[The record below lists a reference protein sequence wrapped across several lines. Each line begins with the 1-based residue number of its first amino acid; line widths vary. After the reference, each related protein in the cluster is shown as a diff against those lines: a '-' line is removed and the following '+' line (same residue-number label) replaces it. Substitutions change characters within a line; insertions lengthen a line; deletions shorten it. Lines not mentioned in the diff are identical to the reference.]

1 MKDFLKSFLA
11 SLLAMSVVAGGVFLI
26 FFIFLAAAT
35 QESAPDVP
43 EKAVLVI
50 NLSRPISDKP
60 PIEDPEQALQD
71 ALTGSQTERVMLRSL
86 VQSIR
91 HAAEDDRIQA
101 ILLRGPLAQ
110 EGYSSGWAALLELRQ
125 ELAHFRESGKQVFS
139 YSLGYSEP
147 DYYLASATDSII
159 LHPMGAVELNGLAS
173 EQLFF
178 ANALEKYGVEVQVLR
193 VGKFK
198 AAVEPFLLDKMSLEN
213 REQIAKLLG
222 DLLHEFEATVS
233 EARGIPLQKLQ
244 ALMRENALFKA
255 QEAMDCGLADRVAP
269 FDEVRTT
276 LQELTDSE
284 DEKDFAKIGLSDYW
298 EAIRGRRA
306 GSSRDRIAVIYA
318 EGEIVGGNSKTQ
330 IGADTLARLLK
341 RARQDDDV
349 KAVVMRVNSPG
360 GSAVASE
367 IIQKE
372 TRLIQEEGKP
382 FVVSM
387 GTVAASGGYWISTY
401 ADEIV
406 AQPNTITG
414 SIGVFGL
421 APSVQ
426 RLANDFGVT
435 VDTVKTHPFA
445 DIASLFRSRSGEEL
459 DMLQEFTKQVYEQF
473 LAKVAEGRKM
483 TVEAVDE
490 IAQGRVWS
498 GIEAKNL
505 GLVDSLGSLDDAVAS
520 AARRAELG
528 DDYRLLFYQQKKDL
542 AETILEM
549 INDQNDV
556 SARIAPS
563 PLDQA
568 IGKAARQLRRLRLLN
583 DPLGV
588 YARMDVDLTIR

>member
-1 MKDFLKSFLA
+1 MKDFLKSFFA
-11 SLLAMSVVAGGVFLI
+11 SLLAVSVVAGGAFLLFLI
-26 FFIFLAAAT
+26 FVAAAT
-35 QESAPDVP
+35 QKSAPEVP

-50 NLSRPISDKP
+50 NLSKPISDKP
-60 PIEDPEQALQD
+60 FIEDPEQALQD
-71 ALTGSQTERVMLRSL
+71 ALSGSKTDRVMLRSL
-86 VQSIR
+86 VHSLR
-91 HAAEDDRIQA
+91 YAAEDDRIQA
-101 ILLRGPLAQ
+101 VLLKGPLAQ

-125 ELAHFRESGKQVFS
+125 ELAKFRESGKQVFI
-139 YSLGYSEP
+139 YSIGYGEA
-147 DYYLASATDSII
+147 DYYLASAADSII

-178 ANALEKYGVEVQVLR
+178 ANALEKYGVDVQVLR

-198 AAVEPFLLDKMSLEN
+198 AAVEPFLLDRMSLEN
-213 REQIAKLLG
+213 RQQIAKLLG
-222 DLLHEFEATVS
+222 DLLDVFVETVS
-233 EARGIPLQKLQ
+233 EARGISTEELQ
-244 ALMRENALFKA
+244 ALMHERALFKA
-255 QEAMDCGLADRVAP
+255 QDAMDCGLADRVAP
-269 FDEVRTT
+269 FDEVRRS
-276 LQELTDSE
+276 LQELTGTE
-284 DEKDFAKIGLSDYW
+284 DEKDFAKISVSSYW
-298 EAIRGRRA
+298 EAIQGRQT
-306 GSSRDRIAVIYA
+306 GSSRNRIAVIFA
-318 EGEIVGGNSKTQ
+318 EGEIVGGSSKTQ
-330 IGADTLARLLK
+330 VGADTLARLLR

-421 APSVQ
+421 IPSVQ
-426 RLANDFGVT
+426 RLANEFGIT
-435 VDTVKTHPFA
+435 VNTVKTHPFA
-445 DIASLFRSRSGEEL
+445 DIGSVFRSRSGEEMA
-459 DMLQEFTKQVYEQF
+459 MLQEFVKQVYDQF
-473 LAKVAEGRKM
+473 LTKVAEGRNM
-483 TVEAVDE
+483 EVAAVHE

-498 GIEAKNL
+498 GIEAKQL

-520 AARRAELG
+520 AAKRAQLG

-542 AETILEM
+542 AEAILEM
-549 INDQNDV
+549 INDQNED
-556 SARIAPS
+556 SAQLAPS
-563 PLDQA
+563 PLGQA
-568 IGKAARQLRRLRLLN
+568 MRRAARQLERLRLLN

-588 YARMDVDLTIR
+588 YARMDVDLMIR